1 MLLVIFAIIYYMLT
15 CSPALADRETALAF
29 AFPESLPALPPAFKN
44 KHKGV
49 NIYDRNYIFKCH
61 Y

>member
-29 AFPESLPALPPAFKN
+29 AFPESLPALPPALKN

-49 NIYDRNYIFKCH
+49 NI
-61 Y
+61 